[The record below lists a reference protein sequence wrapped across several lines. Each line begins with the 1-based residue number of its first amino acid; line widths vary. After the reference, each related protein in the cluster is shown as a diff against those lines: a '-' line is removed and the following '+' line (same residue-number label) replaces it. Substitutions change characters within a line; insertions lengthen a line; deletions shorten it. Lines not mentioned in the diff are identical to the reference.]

1 MKSFNIFQHF
11 FNISFNISS
20 ILYSKQKYNI
30 VHRLLD
36 SDCTRPEPPPPAVAV
51 PAVPALPA
59 PEKAALCRDLRN
71 SMSVMSCRCKK
82 HQTTSD

>member
-11 FNISFNISS
+11 FNISS
-20 ILYSKQKYNI
+20 ILYSNQKYNI

-59 PEKAALCRDLRN
+59 PEKAALRRDLRQQN
-71 SMSVMSCRCKK
+71 VTHVMQVQK